1 MTLPVFRK
9 KTTIKIWLR
18 VKIEMESNSTDS
30 DSEDRSVLE
39 KLLLAWSQLST
50 PVNESEIVQGFPNTS
65 KVWGRGGQRFS

>member
-1 MTLPVFRK
+1 MTLPVFQK

-39 KLLLAWSQLST
+39 KLLLTWPQLST
-50 PVNESEIVQGFPNTS
+50 PAYKSEIVQGFPNTS
-65 KVWGRGGQRFS
+65 KGWGGGGQKLC